1 MDLLLDTHAALWWW
15 GDSDRLGSA
24 ARAAMSD
31 PEVRVFFS
39 AVSAYEI
46 HQKARLGRL
55 IVPDVLLHS
64 LAHTVQEEG
73 WHPLDLTLPAA
84 ARAAALDHAHRDPF
98 DRMLAA
104 QAQLGGLH
112 FATGD
117 AIFAEFDLTILW

>member
-15 GDSDRLGSA
+15 SDSDRLGSA

-31 PEVRVFFS
+31 PGVRVFFS

-55 IVPDVLLHS
+55 VVPDALLHS
-64 LAHTVQEEG
+64 LARCVLEEG

-84 ARAAALDHAHRDPF
+84 ARAASLEHTHRDPF

-104 QAQLGGLH
+104 QAELGGLQMVTSDP
-112 FATGD
+112 F
-117 AIFAEFDLTILW
+117 FAELKLVILW